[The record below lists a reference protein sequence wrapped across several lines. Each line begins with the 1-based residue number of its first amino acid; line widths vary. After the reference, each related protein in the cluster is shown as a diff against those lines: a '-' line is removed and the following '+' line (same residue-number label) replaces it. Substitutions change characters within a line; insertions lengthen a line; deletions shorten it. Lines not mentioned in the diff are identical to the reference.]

1 MNGSNTLILISGPA
15 ASGKTTV
22 VKKLV
27 AYYKAKMKKPAD
39 CYIDIAKERGIP
51 IEKAFTG
58 IKREEAEDRFCKICK
73 ENPMIIGDQHLAI
86 QFKRDS
92 MMAVSNEI
100 NDDKEE
106 EYTPAISKEFIEK
119 LQKNGVNV
127 VVLLLYAS
135 PGVLLERAKQ
145 RYKDIGHTVR
155 NQSIE
160 EVKREVEAERKFFAT
175 LMRENHLEGCE
186 IRTDTKTEQEVYLD
200 ALRKTVELGRKKA
213 SSIEWTR

>member
-1 MNGSNTLILISGPA
+1 MNGNNTLVLISGPA

-39 CYIDIAKERGIP
+39 CYIDIAKERGMP
-51 IEKAFTG
+51 IEKAFTD

-73 ENPMIIGDQHLAI
+73 ENPMVIGDQHLAI

-106 EYTPAISKEFIEK
+106 EYTPAISTEFIEK
-119 LQKNGVNV
+119 LKKSGVNIFI
-127 VVLLLYAS
+127 LLLYAS
-135 PGVLLERAKQ
+135 PEVLLERAKQ

-160 EVKREVEAERKFFAT
+160 EVKREVEAERKFFAM
-175 LMRENHLEGCE
+175 LMRENNLEGCE

-213 SSIEWTR
+213 